1 MRRTKIFIIPL
12 LLLFTTVAFAQKG
25 SYTVDQ
31 ESNWQDRIY
40 YGGGFGLSG
49 GSWGTSI
56 RLSPIVGY
64 MISDRLSGGIGITY
78 EYYKWNDFSDN
89 RWGGQVFMRMNVIKQ
104 FFIYGS
110 YQFIN
115 YSTGPTLEGPR
126 DTVAR
131 LPLGIGLSQPIGNR
145 SSINFLAAYDV
156 LWDEQV
162 YQSPWV
168 FSVFFS
174 L

>member
-1 MRRTKIFIIPL
+1 MRKIRYFIIPL
-12 LLLFTTVAFAQKG
+12 FILLSTIAFAQKG
-25 SYTVDQ
+25 EYAIDQ

-40 YGGGFGLSG
+40 FGGGFGLSG
-49 GSWGTSI
+49 GSNYAMI
-56 RLSPIVGY
+56 RVSPMVGY
-64 MISDRLSGGIGITY
+64 MISNRLSGGLGITY
-78 EYYKWNDFSDN
+78 EYYKSGDFSDN

-104 FFIYGS
+104 IFIYGS

-115 YSTGPTLEGPR
+115 YSTGFTLDGPR
-126 DTVAR
+126 ATADR
-131 LPLGIGLSQPIGNR
+131 LPLGLGISQPIGNR

-156 LWDEQV
+156 IHDENV
-162 YQSPWV
+162 YASPWV